1 MAGEQNFTYDEVVAC
16 IRKKKKFWQ
25 AKSAKQENLE
35 DSKVLDFFAVA
46 CDFIIEDLAEMALK
60 KLSDERKKRGSKL

>member
-25 AKSAKQENLE
+25 DKSAKQENLE
-35 DSKVLDFFAVA
+35 DSN
-46 CDFIIEDLAEMALK
+46 EDD
-60 KLSDERKKRGSKL
+60 LSTV

>member
-25 AKSAKQENLE
+25 DKSAKQENLE
-35 DSKVLDFFAVA
+35 DSN
-46 CDFIIEDLAEMALK
+46 EDN
-60 KLSDERKKRGSKL
+60 LSTV